1 MKIKP
6 YKVLMPRMFKMKI
19 MSMTKDSVKN
29 YVCLILN
36 LRTGV
41 PGKVHVLRALHET
54 ASVLIPT
61 DFNG

>member
-1 MKIKP
+1 
-6 YKVLMPRMFKMKI
+6 MPRMFKMKI

-54 ASVLIPT
+54 ASV
-61 DFNG
+61 